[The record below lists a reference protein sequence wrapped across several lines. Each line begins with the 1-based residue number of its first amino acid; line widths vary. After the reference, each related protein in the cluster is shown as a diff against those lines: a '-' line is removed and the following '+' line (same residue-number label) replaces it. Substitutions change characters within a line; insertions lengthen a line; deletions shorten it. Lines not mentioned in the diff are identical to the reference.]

1 MGEQTLEFE
10 LLTCINM
17 LNKKKKKKKNVCM
30 YVCMYICMYVC
41 MYVLGVTPGFGIL
54 YCEVPS
60 LWTLIHVTDNTTY
73 LLCR

>member
-1 MGEQTLEFE
+1 MGEQTLKFE

-17 LNKKKKKKKNVCM
+17 LNKKKKKKKM
-30 YVCMYICMYVC
+30 YVCMYVC